1 MYVFMIFIKICVVVI
16 LFLNKNLFIIY
27 KIQQY
32 DDIKEKEWKLF
43 YYIDIFKN
51 KFVIINFKYIFF
63 IIIVNKMIKIFL
75 LKKVIY
81 LIILYY
87 FKNLEII

>member
-1 MYVFMIFIKICVVVI
+1 MEIVLLYW
-16 LFLNKNLFIIY
+16 Y
-27 KIQQY
+27 
-32 DDIKEKEWKLF
+32 
-43 YYIDIFKN
+43 FKN

>member
-1 MYVFMIFIKICVVVI
+1 MIFIKICVVVI
-16 LFLNKNLFIIY
+16 L
-27 KIQQY
+27 
-32 DDIKEKEWKLF
+32 
-43 YYIDIFKN
+43 FKN

-63 IIIVNKMIKIFL
+63 IIIVNKMNKIFL
-75 LKKVIY
+75 LKRVIY